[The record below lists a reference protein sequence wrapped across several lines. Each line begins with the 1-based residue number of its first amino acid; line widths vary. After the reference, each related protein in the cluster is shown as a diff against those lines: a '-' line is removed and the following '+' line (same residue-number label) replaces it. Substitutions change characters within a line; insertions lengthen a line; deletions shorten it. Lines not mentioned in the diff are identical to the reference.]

1 MPLMPWAASPSAM
14 ARTSRGCILVKSA
27 TWSKV
32 SAVLSTSHT
41 AVAFGISGALLMANL
56 LCASPTS
63 FGGEAV
69 VISDDG
75 NYALYK
81 PSGANRAM
89 ACQSAFTAPGSRP
102 ESLFELTVPCPA
114 ARGDSV
120 RDRSHAGQKTPEN
133 RALLAARLLR
143 RRGAGNRHRGAGAH
157 DLWRPGLCPARDR
170 P

>member
-1 MPLMPWAASPSAM
+1 FSPLAIWSRVNWPVEIGSMPLMPWAASPSAM
-14 ARTSRGCILVKSA
+14 ARTSSGCILVKSA

-63 FGGEAV
+63 VGGEAV

-81 PSGANRAM
+81 PSGQTCAM
-89 ACQSAFTAPGSRP
+89 VCWPALDSAQKASQVLCQV
-102 ESLFELTVPCPA
+102 L
-114 ARGDSV
+114 
-120 RDRSHAGQKTPEN
+120 
-133 RALLAARLLR
+133 
-143 RRGAGNRHRGAGAH
+143 
-157 DLWRPGLCPARDR
+157 
-170 P
+170 